1 MEKEMSQRKV
11 YPSVV
16 EAMMLPKIVRLS
28 KNLSG
33 AAFVLMKLLPA
44 RFMLDRA
51 QENGLLELDTVVIE
65 TSSGTFG
72 LALSILCN
80 LRGLDLILVSDPA
93 IDTALQRRLR
103 DLSTRL
109 EIVQEPAP
117 SGGFQRARLDRL
129 EECRSECPRHFWPSQ
144 YDNPH
149 NPGAYSKVA
158 ELLVETLGRIDCL
171 VGPVGSGGS
180 MCGTTSYLR
189 LLFPDLYAIAVDTH
203 GSVLFGQPDQ
213 KRTLRGLGNSLMP
226 ENLDHSVFDEV
237 HWVSGAEGFTSTRLL
252 HRRHS
257 LYMGPTSG
265 ASYMVARW
273 WAEKN
278 PDATVVVLLPDEGY
292 RYSETV
298 YNDKW
303 MQKEHLFLA
312 SMPDAPCI
320 VDDPAAAASD
330 WTCMNWNRRT
340 YAQVVGRPFEAKKIN
355 HESLVSV
362 Y

>member
-1 MEKEMSQRKV
+1 MSQDNV
-11 YPSVV
+11 FPSVV
-16 EAMMLPKIVRLS
+16 EAMKLPKIVRLS

-44 RFMLDRA
+44 CFMLDRA
-51 QENGLLELDTVVIE
+51 QEDGMIDPDTVVIE

-72 LALSILCN
+72 LALALLCN
-80 LRGLDLILVSDPA
+80 LRGLRLILVSDPA

-117 SGGFQRARLDRL
+117 SGGYQRARLDRL
-129 EECRSECPRHFWPSQ
+129 EECMAECPKHFWPSQ
-144 YDNPH
+144 YDNPY
-149 NPGAYSKVA
+149 NPGAYASFA
-158 ELLVETLGRIDCL
+158 ELLVETLGKIDCV
-171 VGPVGSGGS
+171 VGSVGSGGS
-180 MCGTTSYLR
+180 MCGTTRYLR
-189 LLFPDLYAIAVDTH
+189 LLFPDLYAIGVDTH

-226 ENLDHSVFDEV
+226 KNLDHSVFDEV

-265 ASYMVARW
+265 ASYMVAQW
-273 WAEKN
+273 YADKH
-278 PDATVVVLLPDEGY
+278 PDANVVVLFPDEGY
-292 RYSETV
+292 RYSDTV

-303 MQKEHLFLA
+303 MREQQLFLA
-312 SMPDAPCI
+312 SMPGTPCVI
-320 VDDPAAAASD
+320 DDPNVKASE
-330 WTCMNWNRRT
+330 WMCMNWSRRT
-340 YAQVVGRPFEAKKIN
+340 YEQVMGRPFGVEKIN